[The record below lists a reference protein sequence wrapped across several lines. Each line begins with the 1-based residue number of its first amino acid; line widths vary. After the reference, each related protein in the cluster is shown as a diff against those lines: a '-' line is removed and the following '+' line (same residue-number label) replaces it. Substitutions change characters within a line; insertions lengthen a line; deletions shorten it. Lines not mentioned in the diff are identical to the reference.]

1 MEAFSMTS
9 HYPEEDPIDTFFPC
23 HTLQNL
29 KTVGLQN
36 M

>member
-1 MEAFSMTS
+1 MEAVAMTS
-9 HYPEEDPIDTFFPC
+9 HYPEDPIDTLSPS